1 MGGGGG
7 GDGGGCSGRTGCMV
21 LLGKREESPVYGRCL
36 GNGQREESKI
46 QRRYFTGGGGAEMM

>member
-1 MGGGGG
+1 
-7 GDGGGCSGRTGCMV
+7 MV

-46 QRRYFTGGGGAEMM
+46 QRRYFTGGRGSRDDLFDRNSF